1 MYCLPVAKSRKT
13 RLRTPLHRKPLLLSK
28 ALRQK
33 PLLSRLRLNRVA
45 GFLLLI
51 PQRLQ
56 RPPKA
61 KLPQLLLLKKPSK
74 IQLMLAV

>member
-1 MYCLPVAKSRKT
+1 MLVYCLPVAKSRKMH
-13 RLRTPLHRKPLLLSK
+13 LRTPLHLKLQPLSK

-33 PLLSRLRLNRVA
+33 PLLNRLRLNRAA

-61 KLPQLLLLKKPSK
+61 KLLRLKKPSK
-74 IQLMLAV
+74 IQQSLAV